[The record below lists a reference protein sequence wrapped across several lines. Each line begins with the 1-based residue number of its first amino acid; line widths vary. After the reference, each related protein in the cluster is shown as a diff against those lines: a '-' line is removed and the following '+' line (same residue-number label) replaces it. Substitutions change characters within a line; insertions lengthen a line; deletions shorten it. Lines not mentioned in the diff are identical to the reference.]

1 VNPEASSVEKRIK
14 PRVPVRLRVD
24 ARLIQEEERE
34 AVLAGLGFLDLDTEG
49 MALSRPR
56 HGLKRSESRDVSASG
71 LRLNVGGLGDVE
83 VGRSLSLDVHVPGET
98 RVVKLL
104 GDVMWVGFNNGEPV
118 AGLRIAALDEE
129 GLRRL
134 LAVLAKP

>member
-1 VNPEASSVEKRIK
+1 MPPESPADKRIK
-14 PRVPVRLRVD
+14 PRQTLRLRVD
-24 ARLIQEEERE
+24 ARLIKEQERDAILE
-34 AVLAGLGFLDLDTEG
+34 GLGFPDLENEG
-49 MALSRPR
+49 LALSRPR

-71 LRLNVGGLGDVE
+71 LRIKLEGLDRVDI
-83 VGRSLSLDVHVPGET
+83 GRSMSLDVHVPGEH

-104 GDVMWVGFNNGEPV
+104 GDVVWVGTANGEPV

-134 LAVLAKP
+134 MAVLV